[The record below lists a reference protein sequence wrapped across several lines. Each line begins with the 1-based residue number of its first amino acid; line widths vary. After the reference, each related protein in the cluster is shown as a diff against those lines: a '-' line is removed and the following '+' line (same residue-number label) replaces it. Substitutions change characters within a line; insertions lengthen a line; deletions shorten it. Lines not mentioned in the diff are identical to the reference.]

1 MYIGKVS
8 KLSGASRKA
17 IHHYEKIGLLQ
28 GVIRS
33 GTYRTYN
40 EYHVVI
46 ISMIKRSQALGF
58 SLSEIEPLVLAKTER
73 RFAFNTAIS
82 AIDRK
87 RAKIKL
93 EIKRAKKI
101 DLELVSLKRDLKV
114 ECETT

>member
-17 IHHYEKIGLLQ
+17 IHHYEKIGFLQ
-28 GVIRS
+28 GVIRL

-40 EYHVVI
+40 EHHIVI
-46 ISMIKRSQALGF
+46 ISMIKRAQALGF

-73 RFAFNTAIS
+73 RFAFNAAIS
-82 AIDRK
+82 AIDGK

-93 EIKRAKKI
+93 EIEKAKKL
-101 DLELVSLKRDLKV
+101 DRELVSLKYDLQID
-114 ECETT
+114 CEHT